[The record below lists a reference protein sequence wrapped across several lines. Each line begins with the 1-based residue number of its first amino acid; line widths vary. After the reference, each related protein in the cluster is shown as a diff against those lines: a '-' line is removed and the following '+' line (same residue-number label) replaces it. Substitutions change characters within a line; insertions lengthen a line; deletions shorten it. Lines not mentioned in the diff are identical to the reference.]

1 MKGDDLAN
9 RLLDF
14 GVRIIRLIQA
24 LPKSMVGKHVAHQL
38 VRSGTSCG
46 ANYEE
51 ARGGESRADF
61 VHKLGVSWKESR
73 EARYWLHLIQRA
85 ELVKPIRVDALLK
98 ESGELCAILSKS
110 LETARKNLKKKGDQP
125 QTSPEQ

>member
-1 MKGDDLAN
+1 MKGDDLSN

-24 LPKSMVGKHVAHQL
+24 LPKSLVGKHVANQL
-38 VRSGTSCG
+38 VRAGTSSG

-61 VHKLGVSWKESR
+61 VHKLGISWKESR
-73 EARYWLHLIQRA
+73 EARYWLRLIQRA
-85 ELVKPIRVDALLK
+85 ELVKPVRVEALLK

-110 LETARKNLKKKGDQP
+110 LETARRN
-125 QTSPEQ
+125 